1 MAGSAATLEFRL
13 LGPLEVWR
21 EGRPLRLSGERQRA
35 LLALLLL
42 HANEVVPR
50 ERLIEELFGGES
62 STSANALQVGV
73 SRLRGQLA
81 NGRSSNGQGGV
92 VVTRPPGY
100 VLRIDPEQLDVTR
113 FERLLT
119 HGRRALAE
127 GDAVSAAASLREALA
142 LWRGPPLADL
152 ALLDFAQAEI
162 RRLEELRLGAVME
175 RIEADLA
182 LGRAAEVI
190 PELEGL
196 VHANPLQ
203 ERLRGQLMLG
213 LYRSGRQADALE
225 VYRQTREMLRDELG
239 LEPSKALQELERSIL
254 RQETSLDLE
263 GPSAATAARLEDG
276 RATEPGRP
284 RPERDERPVE
294 QSETVDVDAA
304 RASRSRG
311 RRLLVIALA
320 AGVAAA
326 AVAGLR
332 LMNGGRDLALGPNT
346 IVRVDPNANRIV
358 QSIRVGRLPGAIAA
372 TAQHVWVVNERDGTV
387 SRVTR
392 DTGATQT
399 IGRFASVGFLTLD
412 ERGNVYASGWDA
424 PFVWQID
431 PRTVTLSKRFR
442 VRSRAIGV
450 AVGGGSLW
458 VVDRL
463 VNSVSRIDLR
473 SGRVED
479 SIRVGADP
487 LVAAFG
493 FGALWVAN
501 SDDATLSVIR
511 PGVARPET
519 ITVRSRPFGIAAGE
533 GAVWVGSN
541 TFSSV
546 SRIDPDTRRVVK
558 EIDVSRSGLGS
569 GLFSVAAGAGAVW
582 AANWSELT
590 LVRIDPETN
599 RVVARI
605 ELPGAP
611 RDVTTVGDDV
621 WVSLAVPGE
630 EFP

>member
-1 MAGSAATLEFRL
+1 MGSAAPLEFRL

-21 EGRPLRLSGERQRA
+21 EGRPLRLRGERQRA

-50 ERLIEELFGGES
+50 ERLMEELFGDDAS
-62 STSANALQVGV
+62 TTSANALQVGI

-81 NGRSSNGQGGV
+81 DGGASNGDGGL

-113 FERLLT
+113 FERLLSK
-119 HGRRALAE
+119 GRTALAE
-127 GDAVSAAASLREALA
+127 GDAVSAAATLREALA
-142 LWRGPPLADL
+142 LWRGPALADL
-152 ALLDFAQAEI
+152 APLEFAQAEI
-162 RRLEELRLGAVME
+162 RRLEGLRLGAVME
-175 RIEADLA
+175 KVDADLA

-190 PELEGL
+190 PELEPL
-196 VHANPLQ
+196 VEANPLQ
-203 ERLRGQLMLG
+203 ERLRGQLMLA
-213 LYRSGRQADALE
+213 LYRGGRQAEALA
-225 VYRQTREMLRDELG
+225 VYRQTRESLNDELG

-254 RQETSLDLE
+254 RQERSLDTE
-263 GPSAATAARLEDG
+263 VASRVTAARVDEERG
-276 RATEPGRP
+276 TEPP
-284 RPERDERPVE
+284 R
-294 QSETVDVDAA
+294 
-304 RASRSRG
+304 RAPRSR
-311 RRLLVIALA
+311 RRGVLVIALA
-320 AGVAAA
+320 AGVVA
-326 AVAGLR
+326 AVVAGVR
-332 LMNGGRDLALGPNT
+332 LVNGGRDLVLGPNT
-346 IVRVDPNANRIV
+346 IVRIDPKTNKIV
-358 QSIRVGRLPGAIAA
+358 ESIHVGRLPGAIAA
-372 TAQHVWVVNERDGTV
+372 TAEHVWVVNERDGTV

-392 DTGATQT
+392 EAGATQT
-399 IGRFASVGFLTLD
+399 IGRLPSVGFLTLD

-431 PRTVTLSKRFR
+431 PRSVTLTKRFR

-463 VNSVSRIDLR
+463 VNSVGRIDLK

-479 SIRVGADP
+479 SIRVGTDP

-501 SDDATLSVIR
+501 SDDATVSVIR

-519 ITVRSRPFGIAAGE
+519 ITVGNRPFGIAVGE

-541 TFSSV
+541 TWSTV

-558 EIDVSRSGLGS
+558 DIDVSRSDLQS
-569 GLFSVAAGAGAVW
+569 GLFSVAAGAGGVW

-599 RVVARI
+599 QVVARI

-621 WVSLAVPGE
+621 WVSLGVPGE